1 MSAGD
6 DAVIVLLRGVNVGGR
21 NRLPMKELTR
31 LLEGLGLEDVATY
44 IQSGN
49 AVGRSSGEAAPA
61 LGEALAAAIEERHG
75 FRPRVLVIGADR
87 LAEAIDANPFPEA
100 SADPGFLHLF
110 FLARPPP
117 SPDLESL
124 EEIAVASERFH
135 LARDVFYVHTPDGF
149 GRSKLAANV
158 ERFLGVAATAR
169 NWRTVTK
176 LREMVDAMP

>member
-1 MSAGD
+1 MSGGD
-6 DAVIVLLRGVNVGGR
+6 GPVIVLLRGINVGGK
-21 NRLPMKELTR
+21 NRLPMVELAR
-31 LLEGLGLEDVATY
+31 LLEGLGLQDVETY

-49 AVGRSSGEAAPA
+49 AVGRCVGEAAST
-61 LGEALAAAIEERHG
+61 LGETLAAAIEERHG

-87 LAEAIDANPFPEA
+87 LSEAVDANPFPEA
-100 SADPGFLHLF
+100 STEPGSLHLV

-117 SPDLESL
+117 SPDLDSL
-124 EEIAVASERFH
+124 AKIASASERFH
-135 LARDVFYVHTPDGF
+135 LARDVFYLHTPDGF

-158 ERFLGVAATAR
+158 EKLLGVAATAR